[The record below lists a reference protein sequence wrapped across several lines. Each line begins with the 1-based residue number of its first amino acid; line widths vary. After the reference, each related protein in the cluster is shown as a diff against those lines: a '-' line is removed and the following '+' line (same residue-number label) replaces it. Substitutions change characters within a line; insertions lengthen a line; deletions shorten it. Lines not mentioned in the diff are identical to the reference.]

1 MGLVIIFI
9 LVYYLRPLQ
18 KPGAFKASGMWNYQ
32 IKLKVRFKFSSHIQE
47 VICL

>member
-9 LVYYLRPLQ
+9 LVYYQRTLQ
-18 KPGAFKASGMWNYQ
+18 KPGAFKASGMGNNQ
-32 IKLKVRFKFSSHIQE
+32 IKLKVTFKFLSHIQK